1 MVRNFAPSKAIEYFC
16 RGKKLKT
23 MKYFKLFL
31 GVTITIFVLWVYV
44 FIPNKIIVTK
54 TTFVHQSG
62 NWVTNGF
69 MQIQYWDKWMPHQS
83 IQKNT
88 FIFKQGKLEVHES
101 FLSAIKCFYTLNEM
115 SGPVT
120 YSAIDAGGDST
131 LMRYEAKIDNRI
143 LSPLKRIQNY
153 ADSKKMKLQLDATL
167 MAAAN
172 FYSKKENIK
181 IDTLP

>member
-1 MVRNFAPSKAIEYFC
+1 
-16 RGKKLKT
+16 
-23 MKYFKLFL
+23 MKYLKMGLLAILVL
-31 GVTITIFVLWVYV
+31 GIYFIYL
-44 FIPNKIIVTK
+44 FIPNRIIL
-54 TTFVHQSG
+54 SG
-62 NWVTNGF
+62 NDNYGKSANDPNF
-69 MQIQYWDKWMPHQS
+69 GILQIQYWDKWMPHQS
-83 IQKNT
+83 IQDNT

-167 MAAAN
+167 VAAAN